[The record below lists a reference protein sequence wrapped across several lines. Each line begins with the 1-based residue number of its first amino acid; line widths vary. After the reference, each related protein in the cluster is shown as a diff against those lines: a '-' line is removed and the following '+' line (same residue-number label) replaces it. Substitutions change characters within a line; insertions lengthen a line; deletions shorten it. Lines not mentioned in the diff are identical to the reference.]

1 VGETMTFKLNQESFI
16 GKVVLKV
23 NNLQNMTD
31 FYQNKIGLDVLKSSE
46 DYAVLGI
53 QTDDKEL
60 LELRKIDNPDP
71 FTMKSGLFH
80 LAFVVPARRDLG
92 NILYSLL
99 AVKQVNV
106 QGASDHGYSEAI
118 YLADPENNGIEIYR
132 DKPKEEWDILE
143 DGTIKG
149 ITIQMDAEGVLD
161 SRDSVPK
168 DKMPQGTKMGHV
180 HLRVSD
186 LEKSE
191 EFYSNVLGLDLKY
204 NFGSQALFYAAG
216 VYHHH
221 VGLNTWQSRGATSP
235 TEKDLGLAYFTI
247 KVPHKEALNEVKENI
262 QNNHYEIFEETEVSF
277 KVNDVNGIT
286 IQLIVGKE

>member
-1 VGETMTFKLNQESFI
+1 MTFELNQESFI

-31 FYQNKIGLDVLKSSE
+31 FYQNKIGLDTLKSSE
-46 DYAVLGI
+46 DFAVLGI
-53 QTDDKEL
+53 QEDDREL
-60 LELRKIDNPDP
+60 LEIRKVENPDP

-80 LAFVVPARRDLG
+80 LAFVVPTRRDLG

-99 AVKQVNV
+99 AVKQVDV

-149 ITIQMDAEGVLD
+149 ITIQMDADGVID

-180 HLRVSD
+180 HLRVSN

-204 NFGSQALFYAAG
+204 HFGSQALFYAAG

-235 TEKDLGLAYFTI
+235 TEKGLGLAYFTV
-247 KVPHKEALNEVKENI
+247 KVPHEEALNEVKENI
-262 QNNHYEIFEETEVSF
+262 QDSHYEIFEETETSF

-286 IQLIVGKE
+286 LQLVIGKD